1 MKPFLQNRCEKLRA
15 PLSHRVL
22 DFQPYIGA
30 LEIAGCPI
38 RFFYATAQAAS
49 WYDPLKEK
57 NRRELEWLVAN
68 IDLEGQKII
77 DAGAYHGLY
86 ATIFAK
92 AAGDL
97 GEVVAVDPVSSN
109 QAVIEVNLAINGLRG
124 RIESCVV
131 SNTEGAVAFLGGQ
144 LRPHHRSGWHSPT
157 VASPAVDHARGH
169 GRQARHRRRGVRGR
183 AGTDR

>member
-1 MKPFLQNRCEKLRA
+1 MAFYEEVLAAHRRNGLEQSRSRREDSTPVSSAGARYQSQNPTESTVIRFFARKVDKLRGQ
-15 PLSHRVL
+15 LSDRL
-22 DFQPYIGA
+22 LEFKPYIKP
-30 LEIAGCPI
+30 LPIEGCPI

-49 WYDPLKEK
+49 WYDPLNEK

-109 QAVIEVNLAINGLRG
+109 QAVIEVNLAINGLSG
-124 RIESCVV
+124 RNRE
-131 SNTEGAVAFLGGQ
+131 
-144 LRPHHRSGWHSPT
+144 LRR
-157 VASPAVDHARGH
+157 
-169 GRQARHRRRGVRGR
+169 
-183 AGTDR
+183 

>member
-1 MKPFLQNRCEKLRA
+1 MTGLLQRKIEKLRHKVA
-15 PLSHRVL
+15 DRWLVFR
-22 DFQPYIGA
+22 PYIRSLPVDGA
-30 LEIAGCPI
+30 SV

-124 RIESCVV
+124 RNRE
-131 SNTEGAVAFLGGQ
+131 
-144 LRPHHRSGWHSPT
+144 LRR
-157 VASPAVDHARGH
+157 
-169 GRQARHRRRGVRGR
+169 
-183 AGTDR
+183 